1 MRRRNVAIA
10 LSLLMLTVASG
21 PLLARSPES
30 APPISGV
37 VRHLEAPV
45 SGVLVILYNLG
56 DMSLTRVRTAE
67 DGTFVLAS
75 APVGVYDLIAYKRGF
90 EPALQRLWHQAVAD
104 QVSAVAIEL
113 RPKGAKAAAATGPT
127 SVWELR
133 DKLPTDVLREIGMD
147 VAQAPPTSPAS
158 PIAGAPAAP
167 AERVAAQQ
175 LPVSK
180 LLNGD
185 VKTMTS
191 APAQS
196 ASTTL
201 SKAEVGLHGGL
212 PNGWQYGIA
221 GDYAVLGNGDSPGE
235 VTTGNAA
242 GIALN
247 VDPSAGEHVVL
258 SSRRNSLSFGDSPAS
273 LQTHSVTWSRGA
285 EEGRVESVAARYVE
299 EANLYRATALGT
311 TIFPLASRTWEVNA
325 NYGRPAS
332 DTPGVS
338 VGMTYRHKEATVG
351 PNGVAA
357 DGAFL
362 QSAPD
367 ADLSAATSFR
377 VTDSLLLEGGVVA
390 RYMGNAVSAYGIA
403 PTLTARYDL
412 GPATVYARGLYR
424 VAGST
429 HGLTSVMPRVASI
442 EENQEPAATQSYTIG
457 LERRVDP
464 DSSIRFEVT
473 QQHMGELVRAFF
485 EGDFLTDFDSVY
497 LLEGNSVRQYRASLD
512 QRLTDT
518 LSGSLSVRYGA
529 IDGSVSP
536 QSAAGY
542 GILANAG
549 RFWSA
554 RAAVQV
560 LPTRTGFA
568 VLVRGIRQ
576 NLATSATIVP
586 NDSNKL
592 TLSVAQDLS
601 VVGLTPFGA
610 DWKLLVAFEQA
621 QGTTPDRQ
629 QEEATANRLLG
640 GVAVSF

>member
-1 MRRRNVAIA
+1 MRRRNIAIA
-10 LSLLMLTVASG
+10 LSFLLLAVASG
-21 PLLARSPES
+21 PLLARTPDT

-37 VRHLEAPV
+37 VRHLESPV
-45 SGVLVILYNLG
+45 AGVLVILYNLG
-56 DMSLTRVRTAE
+56 DTSLTRVRTAD

-90 EPALQRLWHQAVAD
+90 EPALQRLWHQAAAD
-104 QVSAVAIEL
+104 QISAVSIEL
-113 RPKGAKAAAATGPT
+113 RPKGAKAAASAAPT

-147 VAQAPPTSPAS
+147 VAQAPPSSPAS
-158 PIAGAPAAP
+158 PVAGAPATP
-167 AERVAAQQ
+167 AAAQTAAQQ

-221 GDYAVLGNGDSPGE
+221 GDYAVLGNGDAPGE

-311 TIFPLASRTWEVNA
+311 TIFPIASRTWEVDA

-367 ADLSAATSFR
+367 ADLAASTSFR
-377 VTDSLLLEGGVVA
+377 VTDALQLEGGVVA
-390 RYMGNAVSAYGIA
+390 RYMGSAVSAYGIA
-403 PTLTARYDL
+403 PAVTARYDF
-412 GPATVYARGLYR
+412 GPATLYVRGLYR

-429 HGLTSVMPRVASI
+429 TGLTSVMPRVASI
-442 EENQEPAATQSYTIG
+442 EESQEPAATQSYTIG
-457 LERRVDP
+457 LERRVGP
-464 DSSIRFEVT
+464 DSSLRIEASQER
-473 QQHMGELVRAFF
+473 MGELVRAFF

-497 LLEGNSVRQYRASLD
+497 LLEGNSVRQYRATVD
-512 QRLTDT
+512 QRLSDT
-518 LSGSLSVRYGA
+518 LSASVSVRYGS
-529 IDGSVSP
+529 IDGTVSAD
-536 QSAAGY
+536 SAVGY

-560 LPTRTGFA
+560 LPTRTGVA

-592 TLSVAQDLS
+592 AFSIAQDLS
-601 VVGLTPFGA
+601 VIGLTPFGA
-610 DWKLLVAFEQA
+610 NWKLLVAFEQA
-621 QGTTPDRQ
+621 QGTTPEVKD
-629 QEEATANRLLG
+629 EATANRLLG
-640 GVAVSF
+640 GVALSF